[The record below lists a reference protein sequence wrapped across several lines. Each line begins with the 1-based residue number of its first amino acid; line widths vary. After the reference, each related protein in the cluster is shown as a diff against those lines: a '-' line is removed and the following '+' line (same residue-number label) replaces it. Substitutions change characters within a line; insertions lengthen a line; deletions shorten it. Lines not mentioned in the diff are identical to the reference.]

1 MVSLLDLLESLIID
15 KARRI
20 FWDIQLTFLEMFAEL
35 PAMDD
40 MSSFVTSA
48 FKRTQSFVD
57 CEKT

>member
-1 MVSLLDLLESLIID
+1 VSRLDLLESLVVD
-15 KARRI
+15 EARRV

-40 MSSFVTSA
+40 MSSFVTCA
-48 FKRTQSFVD
+48 FKRTQSFRD

>member
-15 KARRI
+15 EARCV
-20 FWDIQLTFLEMFAEL
+20 FWDFQLTFLEMFAEL

-48 FKRTQSFVD
+48 FEKTQSFID
-57 CEKT
+57 GAKT